1 MDEATEFFPD
11 GTVGIIAEYCIA
23 CGSCEEAVLM
33 TRIFYQS
40 AIGAYLKCDLCQG
53 SENGP
58 MCVWVCPTGALE
70 NKSVPKQDENK

>member
-1 MDEATEFFPD
+1 MQFFPD

-23 CGSCEEAVLM
+23 CGSCEEACPYD
-33 TRIFYQS
+33 TIFYQS

-70 NKSVPKQDENK
+70 NEVCTKARGK